1 MNGELIK
8 THAAY
13 DCVCH
18 DIWIHIIHTE
28 IQSNTFF
35 KQELCDGPTPRMRAL
50 SFNGVSWT

>member
-1 MNGELIK
+1 MI
-8 THAAY
+8 
-13 DCVCH
+13 VCH

-35 KQELCDGPTPRMRAL
+35 RQELCDGPTPRMRAL